1 MVLTA
6 GFCQFVYDITFE
18 RGVVYDIEFA
28 GIAFEH
34 RESVMVFGG
43 EYDILHTCIFG
54 SQHQFLGIEVHG
66 IEGAGFRTIF
76 TYRYFA
82 TVHNPFRTASSLVE
96 SVVYAAVQAVRS
108 PVHEHAEFGIAPP
121 GHFLVMFKLFGQRL
135 RKNGCGES

>member
-1 MVLTA
+1 MQAIPTSQILLGKIVDGYRIRVCPSFFHFFADSAAAGVAPVLCLGIIKSQFYMVLTA

-54 SQHQFLGIEVHG
+54 S
-66 IEGAGFRTIF
+66 
-76 TYRYFA
+76 
-82 TVHNPFRTASSLVE
+82 
-96 SVVYAAVQAVRS
+96 
-108 PVHEHAEFGIAPP
+108 
-121 GHFLVMFKLFGQRL
+121 
-135 RKNGCGES
+135 